1 MDWAD
6 SPQQAEFRATVRA
19 FFEANLPQRY
29 REDAGPLRP
38 HMIRASNG
46 EEILATHAAGATTAT
61 PRIPLLIRRTLM
73 AGRKRS
79 PPRATSPR
87 PGR

>member
-6 SPQQAEFRATVRA
+6 SPQQAEFRAKVRA

-38 HMIRASNG
+38 HMIRASNRRSPR
-46 EEILATHAAGATTAT
+46 TRCT
-61 PRIPLLIRRTLM
+61 PSCAPIRRRPST
-73 AGRKRS
+73 AAS
-79 PPRATSPR
+79 PS
-87 PGR
+87 